1 MVFLIIDL
9 YTYLFVLSVLV
20 SSCRHSLKTHHTK
33 IYIGLC
39 NNVPYSTLFSLYQ
52 VLAGHDDIVS
62 CVTIADHNR
71 NVISGSHDKT
81 LIVWNM
87 STGEI
92 EQTLK
97 GHTDIVTSAK
107 MTADGSIV
115 VSGMYAIT

>member
-1 MVFLIIDL
+1 M
-9 YTYLFVLSVLV
+9 FV
-20 SSCRHSLKTHHTK
+20 C
-33 IYIGLC
+33 
-39 NNVPYSTLFSLYQ
+39 FLYQ

-71 NVISGSHDKT
+71 NIISGSHDKT
-81 LIVWNM
+81 LIVWNL

-97 GHTDIVTSAK
+97 GHTDIITSAK

-115 VSGMYAIT
+115 VSGKATYSVQKK

>member
-1 MVFLIIDL
+1 MVFLIIDRAI
-9 YTYLFVLSVLV
+9 VSSCLV
-20 SSCRHSLKTHHTK
+20 SSCWSNNLKAHHIR
-33 IYIGLC
+33 IYIEVC
-39 NNVPYSTLFSLYQ
+39 NISTIFYSYLHHQ

-92 EQTLK
+92 EQRLK

-115 VSGMYAIT
+115 VSGVYDST